1 MKDIDKKFDEDSMD
15 LEKDPQGLGKDSE
28 DLEKESEGLANE
40 PEDLKKG
47 HDDFKENH
55 DDHVENHGSFGENLV
70 DSEPHSHEPVLE
82 DVESIEEDSTSEEAK
97 HTEKASAQVA
107 SHTGEA
113 SYTEEVHEFKVP
125 PRARS
130 NYRLDE
136 SPEERYDRKIMK
148 MRKKR
153 RSRNLFSAIVLA
165 VIAAVVIFVV
175 GSYRKTQA
183 PSVTPGSGEPSNAQA
198 STSEN
203 GQGNLATSDDK
214 SGDDA
219 SSDAGN
225 KADPSY
231 LYEGTAMPNANTGDV
246 KQNSNGQGKNHNK
259 ASSVYA
265 YTVSDVKNAMYH
277 GGELG
282 GGQKIAFL
290 TYDDGLSPNSTPLL
304 LDLLKKEGVP
314 ATFFCV
320 GSTMVE
326 KNKASIERI
335 FHEGHALA
343 FHSFDHSYKKLYP
356 GRVASVDEIV
366 KQFNMTQQALNKL
379 FGFEI
384 PISPWRYPG
393 GHMSWKN
400 MAPAD
405 KALENL
411 NVHWIDWNAM
421 SADAEGKR
429 APKTVQ
435 GQVDHI
441 INDWKS
447 YGSPKVITILMHDV
461 PTKKLTRE
469 AVSEIVKA
477 LRNEGFS
484 FGVLE

>member
-1 MKDIDKKFDEDSMD
+1 MTDIDKKFDDRPENLGKGPEVTDNEDENVED
-15 LEKDPQGLGKDSE
+15 LSKDPSDFGDEAPVFDAS
-28 DLEKESEGLANE
+28 
-40 PEDLKKG
+40 PEEAQDEAPG
-47 HDDFKENH
+47 QARGEAPDE
-55 DDHVENHGSFGENLV
+55 VFGES
-70 DSEPHSHEPVLE
+70 SEEVSEV
-82 DVESIEEDSTSEEAK
+82 IEEKKEPA
-97 HTEKASAQVA
+97 
-107 SHTGEA
+107 
-113 SYTEEVHEFKVP
+113 
-125 PRARS
+125 RARS
-130 NYRLDE
+130 SYRLDE

-153 RSRNLFSAIVLA
+153 RSRNLFSALLLVI
-165 VIAAVVIFVV
+165 IAAIVIFVV
-175 GSYRKTQA
+175 GSYKKTKA
-183 PSVTPGSGEPSNAQA
+183 PSVGPGTGDPTSAQA
-198 STSEN
+198 STGEN
-203 GQGNLATSDDK
+203 ESSDLANSDDK
-214 SGDDA
+214 SGTDA
-219 SSDAGN
+219 SASTDNGN
-225 KADPSY
+225 SANPSY

-246 KQNSNGQGKNHNK
+246 VQDSKGDGKNHNK
-259 ASSVYA
+259 AASVYA
-265 YTVSDVKNAMYH
+265 YKVSDVKNAMYH

-282 GGQKIAFL
+282 GGKKIAFL

-314 ATFFCV
+314 ATFFSL
-320 GSTMVE
+320 GSTMSE
-326 KNKASIERI
+326 KNKGSLERI

-356 GRVASVDEIV
+356 GRNANVEEIV
-366 KQFNMTQQALNKL
+366 KQYNLSQQALNKL

-384 PISPWRYPG
+384 PVSPWRYPG

-400 MAPAD
+400 LEPAD
-405 KALENL
+405 KALEDL
-411 NVHWIDWNAM
+411 NVHWIDWNSM

-441 INDWKS
+441 IKDWKA

-469 AVSEIVKA
+469 ALPEIVKA